1 MQAAVK
7 TTKKAMVKVH
17 GILSCEQSHGKNPL
31 AHGSPVASQNGKP
44 MGTLMSRLA
53 TTAKSL

>member
-1 MQAAVK
+1 VK